1 MTIDKIAF
9 VVDLIPAIVLC
20 WWLKGYRVSL
30 VATKPVPSVPLSLFF
45 EAHQKLI
52 GSRDQKCL
60 WIASPF
66 SCHISLE
73 TATPYSKR
81 TCLLPGHTVE
91 LVITS
96 GMILYTQVETYS
108 SA

>member
-1 MTIDKIAF
+1 M
-9 VVDLIPAIVLC
+9 
-20 WWLKGYRVSL
+20 
-30 VATKPVPSVPLSLFF
+30 ATEPVPSVPLSVFC
-45 EAHQKLI
+45 EAHNGLI

-73 TATPYSKR
+73 AATRYSKR
-81 TCLLPGHTVE
+81 TCLLLGHTVE
-91 LVITS
+91 LGITS
-96 GMILYTQVETYS
+96 GMIFYTQLETDL